1 MEKQNN
7 FLIHHIPLIIYGPV
21 ITVTILV
28 VATLYELNF
37 EYIGYF
43 IAFILLSWG
52 GAVSIQFLTY
62 RKAQREVLKEIAGKA
77 EDDLKCEIV
86 KEKEDFFAMWAHQ
99 IKTPIAALNLLLQSE
114 DVNVKECRQE
124 TIQIENYVE
133 MALNYLRFDNMSND
147 LVLEPVCL
155 ESIVK
160 EAVKKQAIVFIYKH
174 LNIKLENMDYVV
186 LSDGKWLSFV
196 LDQLLSNALKY
207 TKEGGITI
215 SGETGEDTFI
225 LKITDT
231 GVGIR
236 SEDMP
241 KIFSKGFTGYNG
253 RMDKKASGIGLYL
266 CKGVCDKLGHRL
278 EIESVQ
284 GAGTTISILLNMDK
298 IKKDDLTKM

>member
-1 MEKQNN
+1 
-7 FLIHHIPLIIYGPV
+7 
-21 ITVTILV
+21 
-28 VATLYELNF
+28 
-37 EYIGYF
+37 
-43 IAFILLSWG
+43 
-52 GAVSIQFLTY
+52 
-62 RKAQREVLKEIAGKA
+62 
-77 EDDLKCEIV
+77 
-86 KEKEDFFAMWAHQ
+86 
-99 IKTPIAALNLLLQSE
+99 
-114 DVNVKECRQE
+114 
-124 TIQIENYVE
+124 